1 MNLEYEMDKTP
12 QELLMERLQ
21 DEKDLY
27 MKHIEMNQ
35 EKYAPY
41 IEEIQTEYGP
51 SKRINFERLE
61 ADGKLREYQNDQL
74 MSFQEGMS
82 IAVLTEAAIEQ
93 GLTDEVIP
101 YGLDADSMVNNFEN
115 NRELLFGNLVNEPC
129 IFGYANAEAK
139 TTDNLNPAT
148 YPVVLGKP
156 VLNEAGEPVNIAGM
170 SVREQ
175 VNLYKEELNK
185 QLGVS
190 RSR

>member
-1 MNLEYEMDKTP
+1 MEKTP

-21 DEKDLY
+21 VEKELY
-27 MKHIEMNQ
+27 MSHIEMNQ

-41 IEEIQTEYGP
+41 IDEIQTEYGP
-51 SKRINFERLE
+51 SKTINFERLE
-61 ADGKLREYQNDQL
+61 ADGKLTEYQIEQL

-93 GLTDEVIP
+93 GLIDEAIP
-101 YGLDADSMVNNFEN
+101 FGLDVDSRVNTFEN
-115 NRELLFGNLVNEPC
+115 NRELLFGNLANDPC

-139 TTDNLNPAT
+139 TTDNLNPAI

-156 VLNEAGEPVNIAGM
+156 ILNEAGEPVNIAGM
-170 SVREQ
+170 SVRDQ
-175 VNLYKEELNK
+175 VNLYKEELNN
-185 QLGVS
+185 QLGIS

>member
-1 MNLEYEMDKTP
+1 MEKTP

-21 DEKDLY
+21 VEKELH

-35 EKYAPY
+35 EKYTPY
-41 IEEIQTEYGP
+41 IEEIQTEFGP
-51 SKRINFERLE
+51 STRINFERLE
-61 ADGKLREYQNDQL
+61 ADGKLAEYQIDRL

-93 GLTDEVIP
+93 GLINEVIP
-101 YGLDADSMVNNFEN
+101 YGFDVESMVNNFEK
-115 NRELLFGNLVNEPC
+115 NRELFFGNLVNDPC
-129 IFGYANAEAK
+129 IFGYAHTELK

-156 VLNEAGEPVNIAGM
+156 ILNEAGEQVNIAGM
-170 SVREQ
+170 SVRDQ

-185 QLGVS
+185 QLSIS